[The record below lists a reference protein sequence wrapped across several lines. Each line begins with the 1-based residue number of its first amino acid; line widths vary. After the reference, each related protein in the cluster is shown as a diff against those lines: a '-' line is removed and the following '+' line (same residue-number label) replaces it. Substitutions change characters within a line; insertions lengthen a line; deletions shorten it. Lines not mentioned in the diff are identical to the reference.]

1 MYNNEI
7 WTKHTRLILT
17 GVIIVAIAG
26 WVAGILQTA
35 SIAIDT
41 ANDLLK
47 AAGEEELPLKPFT
60 LSAQTL
66 TIIGYI
72 LYLVGLN
79 GFKSIQRI
87 TRHQHGGT
95 HLHCLRF
102 RNRSHPIALPSL
114 FPTCHFRLVISVRR
128 FRMHDNLA
136 NPPQIGF

>member
-47 AAGEEELPLKPFT
+47 TASEEELPLKPFT

-79 GFKSIQRI
+79 GFK
-87 TRHQHGGT
+87 G
-95 HLHCLRF
+95 
-102 RNRSHPIALPSL
+102 
-114 FPTCHFRLVISVRR
+114 SVD
-128 FRMHDNLA
+128 FSW
-136 NPPQIGF
+136 G

>member
-47 AAGEEELPLKPFT
+47 AAGEEELPL
-60 LSAQTL
+60 
-66 TIIGYI
+66 
-72 LYLVGLN
+72 
-79 GFKSIQRI
+79 
-87 TRHQHGGT
+87 
-95 HLHCLRF
+95 
-102 RNRSHPIALPSL
+102 
-114 FPTCHFRLVISVRR
+114 
-128 FRMHDNLA
+128 
-136 NPPQIGF
+136 

>member
-7 WTKHTRLILT
+7 WTKHTRLILK

-41 ANDLLK
+41 AIDLLK

-66 TIIGYI
+66 TIIGYT

-79 GFKSIQRI
+79 GFKRGSSVIKFYSINVVVA
-87 TRHQHGGT
+87 
-95 HLHCLRF
+95 
-102 RNRSHPIALPSL
+102 RNGYSFGIDRTEPYH
-114 FPTCHFRLVISVRR
+114 R
-128 FRMHDNLA
+128 
-136 NPPQIGF
+136 

>member
-79 GFKSIQRI
+79 GFKSIQKNYEASAMVDASPLLAVSKS
-87 TRHQHGGT
+87 QPPYCSSQPLSYLSFSVGYFG
-95 HLHCLRF
+95 
-102 RNRSHPIALPSL
+102 SALSYA
-114 FPTCHFRLVISVRR
+114 R
-128 FRMHDNLA
+128 
-136 NPPQIGF
+136 

>member
-47 AAGEEELPLKPFT
+47 TASEEELPLKPFT
-60 LSAQTL
+60 LSATNPDYHRL
-66 TIIGYI
+66 H
-72 LYLVGLN
+72 LV
-79 GFKSIQRI
+79 
-87 TRHQHGGT
+87 
-95 HLHCLRF
+95 
-102 RNRSHPIALPSL
+102 P
-114 FPTCHFRLVISVRR
+114 RR
-128 FRMHDNLA
+128 TEWL
-136 NPPQIGF
+136 

>member
-79 GFKSIQRI
+79 GFKSIQKNYEASAMVGPYCAS
-87 TRHQHGGT
+87 QPLSYLSFSVGYFG
-95 HLHCLRF
+95 
-102 RNRSHPIALPSL
+102 SALSYA
-114 FPTCHFRLVISVRR
+114 R
-128 FRMHDNLA
+128 
-136 NPPQIGF
+136 